1 VPCIVWGWKS
11 HWYLYVPAFVNVK
24 EKVILELMGV
34 LSPELKVLLAS
45 RLVTVWGVWVVF
57 FQVTVVPTLMVSV
70 PGLKTKLPLLSVVI
84 VTAWVGPVT
93 ALVGVGVVL
102 PPP

>member
-1 VPCIVWGWKS
+1 
-11 HWYLYVPAFVNVK
+11 
-24 EKVILELMGV
+24 M
-34 LSPELKVLLAS
+34 
-45 RLVTVWGVWVVF
+45 F

-70 PGLKTKLPLLSVVI
+70 PGLKTKLPLLLVVI

>member
-1 VPCIVWGWKS
+1 
-11 HWYLYVPAFVNVK
+11 
-24 EKVILELMGV
+24 M
-34 LSPELKVLLAS
+34 
-45 RLVTVWGVWVVF
+45 F

-70 PGLKTKLPLLSVVI
+70 SGLKTKLPLLFVVI
-84 VTAWVGPVT
+84 VTTWVGPVT